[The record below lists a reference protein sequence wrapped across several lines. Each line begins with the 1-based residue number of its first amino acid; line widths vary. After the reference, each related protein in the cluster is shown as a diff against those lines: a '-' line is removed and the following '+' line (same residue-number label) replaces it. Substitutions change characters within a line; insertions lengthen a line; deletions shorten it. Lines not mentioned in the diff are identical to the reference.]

1 MNCANHPQAPA
12 AAYCRTCG
20 KALCEECKRDVM
32 GAIYCEPCIAARLQ
46 VGTPATTDLPIAPA
60 SPSGLPNPAVATML
74 GFIPGVGA
82 MYNGQFAKALIH
94 VAILGMLITIAKH
107 VNDVFGLAI
116 VFFWFYMVF
125 DAYKTANAR
134 QLGLPDP
141 DLLRLHRLFGIHEGA
156 PVASTAPPTPS
167 TPVSSTAD
175 SSASSSLASDLPAGN
190 PFTRS
195 GQAPTGAFILI
206 GLGVFFLLYNFG
218 LFRFGSLFRLGRMWP
233 LLIIGLGLWLAFRR
247 TMRFDTRSN
256 Q

>member
-1 MNCANHPQAPA
+1 MNCANHPQAPV

-20 KALCEECKRDVM
+20 KAVCVECKRDVM

-46 VGTPATTDLPIAPA
+46 AGTPATAGLPIAPA
-60 SPSGLPNPAVATML
+60 SQSGLPNPAVATML

-94 VAILGMLITIAKH
+94 VAILGTLMTIASH
-107 VNDVFGLAI
+107 LNGIFGLA
-116 VFFWFYMVF
+116 VMFFWFYMVL

-141 DLLRLHRLFGIHEGA
+141 DLLGIHRLFGIYEASPIA
-156 PVASTAPPTPS
+156 PAVPATPS
-167 TPVSSTAD
+167 TTVSGAAD
-175 SSASSSLASDLPAGN
+175 SSSPSASASSSPASDIPAGN
-190 PFTRS
+190 SFTPPN
-195 GQAPTGAFILI
+195 QAPTGAFILI
-206 GLGVFFLLYNFG
+206 GLGVFFLLWNFG
-218 LFRFGSLFRLGRMWP
+218 LFRFDHMWP